1 MVTCESCVRLHSFV
15 GIPKKR
21 VYIWATLRGPMDKN
35 SALVMM
41 GIADPGTGDRNS
53 MFWTCDELQR
63 LVKSKSLINTPVL
76 LEHGDATAEVVG
88 RVAYAWVDM
97 PTGLHVIMEFD
108 KSLIRTRALIEW
120 VKSGIFTGLSLGY
133 AAYMN
138 KSFDVEQKKIHEVS
152 IVRTPYHPTCLIYHV
167 GSIPPSITE
176 NM

>member
-1 MVTCESCVRLHSFV
+1 
-15 GIPKKR
+15 
-21 VYIWATLRGPMDKN
+21 MDKN

-167 GSIPPSITE
+167 GSIPASITE